1 MNKLKLVKTSKELA
15 LQRKRQEKSED
26 SDQAPKQQQLHITE
40 PPSIVASEAG
50 NLKLVVP
57 QTSTDHN
64 QLIVSE
70 PVARR
75 KPRNPVKVLDEDGYA
90 RKLKKIIESG
100 GDTTAFQQKHTTEDN
115 ASFQQLIQVDNAR
128 RELKTA
134 DRFSTT
140 KLDNDWDK
148 PNPKS
153 ALFFR
158 PKDIPQEPSHRGEIA
173 VENTIVVKENIEVE
187 DPKKKSEQMADEII
201 AAVKGPNVDGYP
213 FVTKNTYKIA
223 PESKESMLLRKLTA
237 KKTAKVA
244 GDVTPRGDLSPAGRN
259 LLNKISKRR
268 R

>member
-15 LQRKRQEKSED
+15 LQQKRQGGDAS
-26 SDQAPKQQQLHITE
+26 SDEPPKQQLHITE
-40 PPSIVASEAG
+40 PPSIVASETG

-57 QTSTDHN
+57 QTISEHN
-64 QLIVSE
+64 QLIVNE
-70 PVARR
+70 PVARQ
-75 KPRNPVKVLDEDGYA
+75 KPRNPVKILDEDDYA
-90 RKLKKIIESG
+90 QKLKQIIESG

-128 RELKTA
+128 RDVKTA

-158 PKDIPQEPSHRGEIA
+158 PKDIPQEPSLRGEIA
-173 VENTIVVKENIEVE
+173 VENTIVVKENVEVE
-187 DPKKKSEQMADEII
+187 DPSKKSEQIADDII
-201 AAVKGPNVDGYP
+201 TAVKGPHVDGYP

-237 KKTAKVA
+237 KKTAKVT

-268 R
+268 K

>member
-15 LQRKRQEKSED
+15 LQKKRQEENAS
-26 SDQAPKQQQLHITE
+26 SDEPPKQQLHITE

-57 QTSTDHN
+57 QTSSEHN
-64 QLIVSE
+64 QLIVRE
-70 PVARR
+70 PVARQ
-75 KPRNPVKVLDEDGYA
+75 KPRNPVKVLEEDEYA
-90 RKLKKIIESG
+90 RKIKEIIESG

-128 RELKTA
+128 RQVKTA

-140 KLDNDWDK
+140 KLDNDWDS

-158 PKDIPQEPSHRGEIA
+158 PKDIPQEPSQRGEIA
-173 VENTIVVKENIEVE
+173 VENTIVVKEAVEVH
-187 DPKKKSEQMADEII
+187 DPKKKSEQMADDII
-201 AAVKGPNVDGYP
+201 AAVKGPHVDGYP

-268 R
+268 K

>member
-15 LQRKRQEKSED
+15 LQKKRQEKEED
-26 SDQAPKQQQLHITE
+26 ERPKQQLHLTE
-40 PPSIVASEAG
+40 PPSTVASEAG

-57 QTSTDHN
+57 QSSQHN
-64 QLIVSE
+64 QLIVGE
-70 PVARR
+70 PVARP
-75 KPRNPVKVLDEDGYA
+75 KPRNPVKVLDEDDYA
-90 RKLKKIIESG
+90 RKVKNIIEAG

-128 RELKTA
+128 RHVKTA

-140 KLDNDWDK
+140 KLDNDWDS

-173 VENTIVVKENIEVE
+173 MENTIVVKEAVEVE
-187 DPKKKSEQMADEII
+187 EPKKESEQMADDII
-201 AAVKGPNVDGYP
+201 AAVKGPHVDGYS

-223 PESKESMLLRKLTA
+223 PESKESMLLRKLTS

-244 GDVTPRGDLSPAGRN
+244 GDATPRGDLSPAGRN

-268 R
+268 GGTK